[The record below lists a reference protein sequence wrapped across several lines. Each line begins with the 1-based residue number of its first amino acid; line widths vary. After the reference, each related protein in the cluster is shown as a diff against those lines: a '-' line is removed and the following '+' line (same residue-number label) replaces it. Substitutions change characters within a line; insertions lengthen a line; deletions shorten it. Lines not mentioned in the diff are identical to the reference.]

1 MWIKILLSISIIGSG
16 LAIFLAEK
24 QIRPK
29 IVELNTT
36 LEKTE
41 SDYSKEKKEHA
52 DTTDKL
58 EQTTNQR
65 DSLQAE
71 KASLQEDL
79 QDEKNKRS
87 QAERISQAA
96 KAAET
101 KAKQETA
108 RIKAMNDEYWA
119 LNKQGLTPQKIVAEH
134 KELPLV
140 KGELATI
147 KDENGIL
154 ISQFTK
160 IKDEY
165 EVLKNPLKKVLQPV
179 GIRGRIVAVDP
190 RWKFVILNVG
200 SNHGVRKN
208 GELTVSREGRFIA
221 RLKVSSVEAGHS
233 IANVMDAYDADE
245 DGPEEGDEV
254 VAPNQP

>member
-29 IVELNTT
+29 IVELNST
-36 LEKTE
+36 LAKTE
-41 SDYSKEKKEHA
+41 DDFTKEKKEHS
-52 DTTDKL
+52 DTQEKL
-58 EQTTNQR
+58 DETTNQR
-65 DSLQAE
+65 DSLQAQ
-71 KASLQEDL
+71 KSALEDNL
-79 QDEKNKRS
+79 QDEKRGRA
-87 QAERISQAA
+87 QAEARA
-96 KAAET
+96 KSSKSAET

-119 LNKQGLTPQKIVAEH
+119 LNKQGLTPQLITAEH

-179 GIRGRIVAVDP
+179 GVRGRIVAVDP

-200 SNHGVRKN
+200 ANHGIRKN

>member
-36 LEKTE
+36 LDDT
-41 SDYSKEKKEHA
+41 EKKLTTEKKDHA
-52 DTTDKL
+52 DTQDKL
-58 EQTTNQR
+58 DTTTTERDTAKAQVAKLTEDLRDEMNQR
-65 DSLQAE
+65 KQAKIAE
-71 KASLQEDL
+71 AS
-79 QDEKNKRS
+79 
-87 QAERISQAA
+87 A
-96 KAAET
+96 KAAAK
-101 KAKQETA
+101 KAQQETA

-119 LNKQGLTPQKIVAEH
+119 LNKQGLTPSKILAEH

-140 KGELATI
+140 KGELGTI
-147 KDENGIL
+147 KQENNIL
-154 ISQFTK
+154 MNQFTK

-165 EVLKNPLKKVLQPV
+165 EVLKNPLRKVLQPV
-179 GIRGRIVAVDP
+179 GIRGKIVAVDP

-200 SNHGVRKN
+200 ANHGVRKN
-208 GELTVSREGRFIA
+208 GELTVSREGRYIA
-221 RLKVSSVEAGHS
+221 RLKVSSVETGHS
-233 IANVMDAYDADE
+233 IANVMDFFDADD